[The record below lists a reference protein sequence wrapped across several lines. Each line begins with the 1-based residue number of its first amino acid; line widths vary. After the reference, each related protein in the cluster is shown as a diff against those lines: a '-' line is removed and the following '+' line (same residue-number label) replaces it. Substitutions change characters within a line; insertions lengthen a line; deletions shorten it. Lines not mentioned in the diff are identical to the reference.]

1 MPVFIAFIRGI
12 NVGGRNMLKM
22 DALRALCADLG
33 YLNVQT
39 LLQSGNVVFRS
50 SRKDANRVAV
60 ELRSAIRESTGL
72 DVRVMVRTPEQLQSI
87 IDANPFPEH
96 AERDPSHLLVTFLGE
111 EPAAAAKTAL
121 RDACSSA
128 AADSVHLGTK
138 ELYAY
143 YENGMIESKLSKVP
157 IEKKLGVAGTA
168 RNWNTVTKL
177 LELAE
182 ACK

>member
-1 MPVFIAFIRGI
+1 MPVFIGLIRGI

-22 DALRALCADLG
+22 DALKAICTSLG
-33 YLNVQT
+33 YTNVQT

-50 SRKDANRVAV
+50 TRKGSARVAA
-60 ELRSAIRESTGL
+60 ELEKAIHAKAGL
-72 DVRVMVRTPEQLQSI
+72 DVRVMVRTPEELRKAIAGS
-87 IDANPFPEH
+87 PFAEH
-96 AERDPSHLLVTFLGE
+96 AERDPSHLLVNFLADA
-111 EPAAAAKTAL
+111 PTAAAKTAL
-121 RDACSSA
+121 REACSVA
-128 AADSVHLGTK
+128 PENIHLGEN

-143 YENGMIESKLSKVP
+143 YENGVIASKLSKVP
-157 IEKKLGVAGTA
+157 IERKLGVAATA